1 MSSKGLIEITE
12 YKGNPIISLKSS
24 EDDKFPF
31 SFGLTKAKKI
41 LANVKAI
48 KDFVSSNEAEV

>member
-1 MSSKGLIEITE
+1 MANKGLVEITE

-31 SFGLTKAKKI
+31 SFGVTKAKKV
-41 LANVKAI
+41 LANIKAI
-48 KDFVSSNEAEV
+48 KDFVDSNTAED